1 MVSKLGLRDHEK
13 PKVGIWSPTLKNT
26 GLLGFDER
34 PDPFFLLARGHAAL
48 LIHFVNHSQ
57 AVVLCIVRVRAT
69 SRSRA
74 CADRDGAND
83 SRLNLRQL
91 C

>member
-34 PDPFFLLARGHAAL
+34 PDPFFPPLARGHRL
-48 LIHFVNHSQ
+48 LPSRRELHFGFGFVF
-57 AVVLCIVRVRAT
+57 CRVREFFASQIETLMLAT
-69 SRSRA
+69 
-74 CADRDGAND
+74 
-83 SRLNLRQL
+83 
-91 C
+91 